1 MTVSTCL
8 YTRFIA
14 LALAALL
21 LSHAG
26 AAEVGATT
34 NTLTLADALR
44 LAGERNLSL
53 RSARE
58 ETSIARGRIQESR
71 SAALPH
77 LDLSAQY
84 VRLDDV
90 ASFGDIQMGQKDNF
104 EITADVSQVLYAG
117 GGVRAALRLANEYAG
132 AAESRIEDANQ
143 QMAFAVHARF
153 NQVLLA
159 QETLAVAQQS
169 ELLAKRN
176 YTDVT
181 ARLDQGMA
189 TRFDQLRADEQLSRA
204 ESQRIAAIN
213 AELKARL
220 ALLQILELPLDD
232 TRTITGLLSAT
243 PVIDDSIPVDTALQQ
258 RPDIAAAE
266 RSVAVYREALA
277 VARSGHR
284 PTVGLF
290 GQVKQANPDRSFDDE
305 WENSWLVGVRA
316 ELPLFDGQE
325 TRGKITQAEA
335 ALRRAQLEHDAVVSQ
350 ACLEI
355 AEANADIAS
364 AATLVDARNRN
375 VTQAREALR
384 LAQRSYAE
392 GLQQQIDVI
401 TAQTAFTDSGYQLA
415 AAQFKYT
422 MSCRRFQLV
431 TGTLTESEPQ

>member
-1 MTVSTCL
+1 MSVSTCL
-8 YTRFIA
+8 YTRFIP

-21 LSHAG
+21 LSHVE
-26 AAEVGATT
+26 AADVGAPT
-34 NTLTLADALR
+34 NVLTLADALR
-44 LAGERNLSL
+44 LADERNLSL

-58 ETSIARGRIQESR
+58 DSSIARGRIQESR

-84 VRLDDV
+84 VRVDDV

-104 EITADVSQVLYAG
+104 EITADVSQILYAG

-132 AAESRIEDANQ
+132 AAESKIADANQ

-153 NQVLLA
+153 NQFLLA
-159 QETLAVAQQS
+159 QETVAVALQS
-169 ELLAKRN
+169 ERLAKRN
-176 YTDVT
+176 DMDVT
-181 ARLDQGMA
+181 ARVDQGMA

-213 AELKARL
+213 AKLKARL

-232 TRTITGLLSAT
+232 TRAIMGLLSAT

-258 RPDIAAAE
+258 RPDIATAQRA
-266 RSVAVYREALA
+266 VAVQREALA

-290 GQVKQANPDRSFDDE
+290 GQLKQANPDRSFDDE

-316 ELPLFDGQE
+316 EVPLFDGLE
-325 TRGKITQAEA
+325 TRGKINQAEA
-335 ALRRAQLEHDAVVSQ
+335 ALRRAQFEHDAAVSQ
-350 ACLEI
+350 ARLEI

-364 AATLVDARNRN
+364 AATLVDTCNRN

-384 LAQRSYAE
+384 LAQRSYDE
-392 GLQQQIDVI
+392 GVQQQIDVI

-415 AAQFKYT
+415 AAQFKYI

-431 TGTLTESEPQ
+431 TGTLTVF